1 MVNIPPAERY
11 RGRFRDSV

>member
-1 MVNIPPAERY
+1 MINIPPAERY